1 MRTRK
6 NLFRYYLSI
15 ALVSFVFVGNCEI
28 AYADKTCIKIGTI
41 DDDPV
46 CLNLFSLAYNL
57 VSAEIC
63 IDLIQTATLTV
74 VICEEDSGSVLTVSS
89 FPPVAGNPNQ
99 TYVVAAP
106 ISPGTYDI
114 FLSMDG
120 YSCLGSFVVE

>member
-1 MRTRK
+1 MK
-6 NLFRYYLSI
+6 KILYLLSI
-15 ALVSFVFVGNCEI
+15 VFIITIKYCPTSFAESIRIKVTSNIKDFPSEASPFFLFYDPSASEI
-28 AYADKTCIKIGTI
+28 NIN
-41 DDDPV
+41 V
-46 CLNLFSLAYNL
+46 
-57 VSAEIC
+57 
-63 IDLIQTATLTV
+63 IQTATLTV